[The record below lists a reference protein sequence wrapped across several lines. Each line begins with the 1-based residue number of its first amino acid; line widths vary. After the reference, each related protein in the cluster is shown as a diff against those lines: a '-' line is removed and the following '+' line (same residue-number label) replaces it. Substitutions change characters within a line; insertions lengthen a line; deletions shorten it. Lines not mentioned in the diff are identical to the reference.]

1 MIKNFSLQ
9 NKNIILTGAA
19 GILGKKLSQSF
30 LDAGANLALL
40 DVNKTSLDNLN
51 KSLKSEGDN
60 YFKTYL
66 VDLTIEQDV
75 TEIIHLISKKFGTI
89 DVLFNNAA
97 TKGKSLEEFLKPFE
111 DYNYNTWKEILEGNL
126 SSMFLTTKAV
136 GKIMKEQK
144 LSADDLQYISDWY
157 MYYGLIA
164 AHKYNEIDIWAWN
177 HTVWPGLNGSYLGQN
192 DPEACRRI
200 YRRILLLAQNER
212 VTPQT
217 RKFTQ

>member
-1 MIKNFSLQ
+1 MCHF
-9 NKNIILTGAA
+9 ILHDDHEL
-19 GILGKKLSQSF
+19 ILF
-30 LDAGANLALL
+30 
-40 DVNKTSLDNLN
+40 
-51 KSLKSEGDN
+51 
-60 YFKTYL
+60 
-66 VDLTIEQDV
+66 
-75 TEIIHLISKKFGTI
+75 
-89 DVLFNNAA
+89 
-97 TKGKSLEEFLKPFE
+97 P
-111 DYNYNTWKEILEGNL
+111 EILYNL
-126 SSMFLTTKAV
+126 TYIFDVRDL
-136 GKIMKEQK
+136 IMIEQK